1 MASIILLVIIVGVA
15 TALLGSVLIQ
25 SFSSINDVILSP
37 VEKKCQE
44 IANEGYKMHTLY
56 PNSNPDE
63 LLENDRERLL
73 YLDDLWMKECVSVLP
88 TESIFNIVN
97 NVERDFSFG
106 Q

>member
-1 MASIILLVIIVGVA
+1 MASIVLLLIIVAVSV
-15 TALLGSVLIQ
+15 ALLGSVLIQ
-25 SFSSINDVILSP
+25 NLTSINDVLLSP
-37 VEKKCQE
+37 IEKKCQE
-44 IANEGYKMHTLY
+44 IANEGYRMHTLY

-63 LLENDRERLL
+63 LLENDMKRLL

-88 TESIFNIVN
+88 TESIFKIVN

>member
-1 MASIILLVIIVGVA
+1 MASIVLLLIIVAVSV
-15 TALLGSVLIQ
+15 ALLGSVLIQ
-25 SFSSINDVILSP
+25 NLTSINDVLLSP
-37 VEKKCQE
+37 IEKKCQE

-88 TESIFNIVN
+88 TESIFKIVN

>member
-1 MASIILLVIIVGVA
+1 MASIILLLIVVA
-15 TALLGSVLIQ
+15 VAAALVGSVLIQ
-25 SFSSINDVILSP
+25 NLTSINDIILSP
-37 VEKKCQE
+37 VEEKCQE

>member
-1 MASIILLVIIVGVA
+1 MASIVLLLIIVAVSA
-15 TALLGSVLIQ
+15 ALLGSVLIQ
-25 SFSSINDVILSP
+25 NLTSINDVLLSP
-37 VEKKCQE
+37 IEKKCQE
-44 IANEGYKMHTLY
+44 IANEGYRMHTLY

-63 LLENDRERLL
+63 LLENDMKRLL

-88 TESIFNIVN
+88 TESIFKIVN

>member
-1 MASIILLVIIVGVA
+1 MASIVLLLIIVAVSV
-15 TALLGSVLIQ
+15 ALLGSVLIQ
-25 SFSSINDVILSP
+25 NLTSINDVLLSP
-37 VEKKCQE
+37 IEKKCQE
-44 IANEGYKMHTLY
+44 IANEGYRMHALY
-56 PNSNPDE
+56 PNSNPDD
-63 LLENDRERLL
+63 LLENDRKRLL

>member
-1 MASIILLVIIVGVA
+1 MASIVLLLIIVAISV
-15 TALLGSVLIQ
+15 ALLGSVLIQ
-25 SFSSINDVILSP
+25 NLTSINDVILSP
-37 VEKKCQE
+37 IEKKCQE

>member
-1 MASIILLVIIVGVA
+1 MASIVLLLIIVAVSA
-15 TALLGSVLIQ
+15 ALLGSVLIQ
-25 SFSSINDVILSP
+25 NLTSINDVLLSP
-37 VEKKCQE
+37 IEKKCQE

-56 PNSNPDE
+56 PNSNPDD
-63 LLENDRERLL
+63 LLENDRKRLL

-88 TESIFNIVN
+88 TESIFKIVN

>member
-1 MASIILLVIIVGVA
+1 MASIILLLIVVA
-15 TALLGSVLIQ
+15 VAAALLGSVLIQ
-25 SFSSINDVILSP
+25 NLTSINDVILSP
-37 VEKKCQE
+37 IEKKCQE